1 MRIAACSLTV
11 QAYQAQVLNKEIATS
26 MQTAIPPALRSL
38 FQSKQ
43 IITELVPFL
52 MRIISPPL
60 KPVGTIK
67 SIVGGQAA
75 DGSGQCKHCQDVGEG
90 HVGQTGGTDDSPRP
104 QILAG
109 EGGERPAHDAAR
121 TVCAIFRLDRGGP

>member
-1 MRIAACSLTV
+1 MAQSRLRGGSERIAAEAFLLMV

-26 MQTAIPPALRSL
+26 MQLAIPPALRSL

-60 KPVGTIK
+60 KPVSLSK
-67 SIVGGQAA
+67 LP
-75 DGSGQCKHCQDVGEG
+75 DVR
-90 HVGQTGGTDDSPRP
+90 SS
-104 QILAG
+104 
-109 EGGERPAHDAAR
+109 
-121 TVCAIFRLDRGGP
+121 